1 MEEKIGMAVRKS
13 ATPTTSFFEHLKQ
26 VLESFGNAE
35 WLGVHSPLAAPY
47 FLGDAILHADA
58 TPLGRGEALRAQ
70 VDHVLETMW
79 GGPLPQSGQEM
90 LDAVYAEEAQGGRY
104 DCLILELNYLKRRWR
119 PVPRNQ
125 SEIYNDILHIS
136 RPTHDRHLRAAV
148 DRLGTLLL
156 RRLRPAVRPE
166 QPMVPP
172 LLIGRDVLQ
181 AQILHELTASKAVSL
196 IGPGGVGKTSL
207 AAALADAW
215 NSPAIFWY
223 TFRPTFNDQLE
234 SLLFAL
240 GHFLHRQGASLLW
253 HQLVADG
260 GRIKEISLALGLAR
274 SDLNSLPNKP
284 LLCFDELDFLRPLTH
299 LEAKPN
305 HIQILEFLDS
315 LRGHTALLMIGQRAF
330 WESDAIY
337 PLDGF
342 TAAQLGELLTA
353 LSIPHSAEDAVALCA
368 YTAGNLRLAELCI
381 AFYQANTD
389 ATFADIF
396 DQLPQFHGL
405 LPLWLRL
412 ERRLPP
418 AERQML
424 QILSVFR
431 TAAPADVWQKGALG
445 EAEALTALIGRRLV
459 QEDAQ
464 GGVAL
469 LPALR
474 EVVYAELPVET
485 QEDLHMQAAQIRAER
500 GEYTAAAF
508 HLQRAGQAEAAVALW
523 YAHREDEIHRGQ
535 AAAALAIFEQIS
547 LRHLAKAR
555 QKELRLLRSELYE
568 LGGAP
573 EQVIATLQDAPWD
586 ADDDGQ
592 VDASLLLGKAHDR
605 QGQGDQALR
614 SYANGLDAAS
624 KLQSRMVDL
633 HVQRSL
639 IYLHERDMQEAWQ
652 EVNRARYL
660 SENMT
665 GTLHEQTG
673 QLDQA
678 TSHYESALAIAQEI
692 GYLAGVARSFH
703 NLGNV
708 ASRQRRL
715 DRAIGFY
722 EEAMATHE
730 KMSNRVGLEFARSGI
745 VAPYMQAGRYTEAI
759 AAAERALT
767 FFQAMGNSFW
777 IALNASNLA
786 ESHVE
791 LGNYAE
797 ADGYA
802 QMVLAEEE
810 PHSHPYALF
819 TLGRIRQGQGALE
832 EARFVMDQARRTAEM
847 NEDRYLLAYCW
858 EEIGKIQRA
867 ANDPSAAEASFAQA
881 LDLFQSLKIEDKV
894 AALRDLVQ
902 NGDA

>member
-1 MEEKIGMAVRKS
+1 MAARKS
-13 ATPTTSFFEHLKQ
+13 ATSTATFFDHLKLA
-26 VLESFGNAE
+26 LESFDDPAR
-35 WLGVHSPLAAPY
+35 LGSQSPLAAPY
-47 FLGDAILHADA
+47 FLGEALRGADT
-58 TPLGRGEALRAQ
+58 TPLGRGRTLHAEISR
-70 VDHVLETMW
+70 VLEGMW
-79 GGPLPQSGQEM
+79 GGPLPLSGQEM
-90 LDAVYAEEAQGGRY
+90 LAAVEAEDEQGGRY
-104 DCLILELNYLKRRWR
+104 DCLILELNYFKQRYR
-119 PVPRNQ
+119 PAPRNQ

-148 DRLGTLLL
+148 ERLGTLLL

-166 QPMVPP
+166 QPMIPP
-172 LLIGRDVLQ
+172 VLIGRDPLL
-181 AQILHELTASKAVSL
+181 AQILDDLKMGRAVSL
-196 IGPGGVGKTSL
+196 SGAGGVGKTSL
-207 AAALADAW
+207 AAALADQW
-215 NSPAIFWY
+215 ISPALFWY

-240 GHFLHRQGASLLW
+240 GHFLHRQGASTLW

-260 GRIKEISLALGLAR
+260 GRIKDSTLALGLLR
-274 SDLNSLPNKP
+274 SDLASLAARP
-284 LLCFDELDFLRPLTH
+284 LLCFDELDFLRPLSQF
-299 LEAKPN
+299 EAKPN
-305 HIQILEFLDS
+305 HVQLLEFLDS
-315 LRGHTALLMIGQRAF
+315 LRGHSAMILIGQRAF

-337 PLDGF
+337 PLDGLDVP
-342 TAAQLGELLTA
+342 QLGQWLTA
-353 LSIPHSAEDAVALCA
+353 LSIPHSAADVATLHA

-381 AFYQANTD
+381 ALYQASED
-389 ATFADIF
+389 ESFAAILE
-396 DQLPQFHGL
+396 QLPQFHGL

-412 ERRLPP
+412 ERRLPL

-431 TAAPADVWQKGALG
+431 TAAPADVWLEGTPA
-445 EAEALTALIGRRLV
+445 ESEALIGLIGRRLV
-459 QEDAQ
+459 QQDDQ

-474 EVVYAELPVET
+474 EVVYAEQPVEI
-485 QEDLHMQAAQIRAER
+485 QEGLHMQVAQIWAER
-500 GEYTAAAF
+500 GEYTSAAY
-508 HLQRAGQAEAAVALW
+508 HLHCAGQDEAAVALW
-523 YAHREDEIHRGQ
+523 YAHREDEIHRGL
-535 AAAALAIFEQIS
+535 AATALAIFEQIS
-547 LRHLAKAR
+547 LRHLSNVR

-568 LGGAP
+568 LSGAP
-573 EQVIATLQDAPWD
+573 EQVIATLQDTSWD

-614 SYANGLDAAS
+614 SYANGLDAANR
-624 KLQSRMVDL
+624 LQSRMVEL

-665 GTLHEQTG
+665 GTLHEQSG
-673 QLDQA
+673 QLDKA
-678 TSHYESALAIAQEI
+678 RSHYESALAIAQEI
-692 GYLAGVARSFH
+692 GYLAGVAKSFH

-708 ASRQRRL
+708 ASRQRQL
-715 DRAIGFY
+715 DRAIVFY

-730 KMSNRVGLEFARSGI
+730 KMGNRVGLEFARSGI

-759 AAAERALT
+759 AAAERTLT
-767 FFQAMGNSFW
+767 FFRAMGNSFW

-797 ADGYA
+797 AEVYA

-819 TLGRIRQGQGALE
+819 TLGRVRQGQGRSADALF
-832 EARFVMDQARRTAEM
+832 ALHQARQIAEM

-858 EEIGKIQRA
+858 EEIGKIQAKSNDSQA
-867 ANDPSAAEASFAQA
+867 AASLDQA
-881 LDLFQSLKIEDKV
+881 LHLFRSLKIDEK
-894 AALRDLVQ
+894 AAEVQ
-902 NGDA
+902 ALLQMGDGQ